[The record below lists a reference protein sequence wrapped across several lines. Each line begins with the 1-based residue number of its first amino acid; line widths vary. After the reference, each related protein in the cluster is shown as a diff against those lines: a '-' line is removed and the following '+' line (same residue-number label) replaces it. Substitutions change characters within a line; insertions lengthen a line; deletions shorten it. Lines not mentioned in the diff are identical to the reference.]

1 MAESRKI
8 YRIQALDINQIN
20 WQLAQLANRLDELE
34 GWRGTPTFRSDLD
47 IQSNKI
53 RSMADATAQDDAVAL
68 SQLGAG
74 VEDYAGD
81 TVVEETAF
89 GQSSTAGVST
99 DYSRADHT
107 HGTISDPFEAYT
119 VETHDENTVL
129 TATDLLKIHVMDV
142 SGGERNFTLPAVGED
157 DVGNWIM
164 LVRSGTANALLI
176 HAGGMNTILNTT
188 PGGYIECDEDR
199 DFSSLT
205 LIVVAD
211 GQWVTPEYGIW
222 TTY

>member
-53 RSMADATAQDDAVAL
+53 RSMADATAQDVAVVL
-68 SQLGAG
+68 SQLGTG

-81 TVVEETAF
+81 TIVEEITF

-99 DYSRADHT
+99 DYSRVDHT
-107 HGTISDPFEAYT
+107 HGTPSQFDIYPIETYTGDAILTLSDLF
-119 VETHDENTVL
+119 
-129 TATDLLKIHVMDV
+129 KIHIMDV
-142 SGGERNFTLPAVGED
+142 SGGVRNFTLP
-157 DVGNWIM
+157 DVGSSDVGGWIM
-164 LVRSGTANALLI
+164 FVRNGSANALRI
-176 HAGGMNTILNTT
+176 HAGGMDTILNTT
-188 PGGYIECDEDR
+188 PGGYIECDEAR
-199 DFSSLT
+199 DFASLM
-205 LIVVAD
+205 LIAVAD

-222 TTY
+222 STY